1 MKSVPGLAS
10 YTAIGEQVGMAQR
23 MESVAPPGG
32 VMLSE
37 STARLVE
44 NAVVLGDPEMVG
56 IKGADA
62 PVPTVGCWLSRD
74 ASAATA
80 Q

>member
-1 MKSVPGLAS
+1 
-10 YTAIGEQVGMAQR
+10 MAQR

-44 NAVVLGDPEMVG
+44 NAAVLGEQKLVH
-56 IKGADA
+56 IKG
-62 PVPTVGCWLSRD
+62 VGDGAR
-74 ASAATA
+74 ASAAFPVGTTSSA
-80 Q
+80 KASRRWSDAPGS